1 VAGFTRPQSIVGK
14 LSIKTM
20 TELDRKTVAVMETL
34 NTLIGQPKQLIGVK
48 FNNKDELRE
57 VAVVVRDYAEI
68 RNVLFDAVVYETDEA
83 IITLTNASK
92 LLFVLKENS
101 VLNL

>member
-1 VAGFTRPQSIVGK
+1 
-14 LSIKTM
+14 M
-20 TELDRKTVAVMETL
+20 TELDSKTIAVMKTL
-34 NTLIGQPKQLIGVK
+34 HTLIGQPKQLIGVK

-57 VAVVVRDYAEI
+57 IAGVVRDYAEI
-68 RNVLFDAVVYETDEA
+68 RDVLFDAEVIEDEA

-92 LLFVLKENS
+92 LAFVLKENS